1 MERKTRSTL
10 PMSPDKLI
18 PKLPNLKLLQETE
31 RKCKLKQVENYTET
45 SSSITS
51 LWGKYGRQSQQSSHI
66 TSYQVQKKNVGGTLN
81 SQLEGI
87 NLAHK
92 NAQTS
97 NLASLRPQ
105 SSQHVQAEL
114 SNCQLDWTC
123 ERLNMNKHRR
133 FIFVNRTMTFY
144 KV

>member
-1 MERKTRSTL
+1 M
-10 PMSPDKLI
+10 
-18 PKLPNLKLLQETE
+18 
-31 RKCKLKQVENYTET
+31 
-45 SSSITS
+45 
-51 LWGKYGRQSQQSSHI
+51 
-66 TSYQVQKKNVGGTLN
+66 GGTLN

-114 SNCQLDWTC
+114 SNRQLDWTC
-123 ERLNMNKHRR
+123 ERLNINKHRR
-133 FIFVNRTMTFY
+133 FVSFIFVNRTMTFY